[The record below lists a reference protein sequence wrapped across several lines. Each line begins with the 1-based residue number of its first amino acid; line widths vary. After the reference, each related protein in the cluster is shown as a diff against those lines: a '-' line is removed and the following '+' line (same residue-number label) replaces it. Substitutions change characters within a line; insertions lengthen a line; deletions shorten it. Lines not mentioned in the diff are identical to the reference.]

1 MVTFTEQQ
9 IEGFTREEKEMLY
22 NLAQRHLV
30 EIPKEL
36 EDFKKQAEEEQNL
49 VRKRL
54 AEKFAKEKDN
64 ENYAEWMESQLDT
77 NRPTTQF
84 F

>member
-1 MVTFTEQQ
+1 MVTFSEQQ
-9 IEGFTREEKEMLY
+9 IEGFTHEEKELIY

-54 AEKFAKEKDN
+54 EERFAKEKDN
-64 ENYAEWMESQLDT
+64 EDYAEWMESQLDT
-77 NRPTTQF
+77 NKTATQF

>member
-30 EIPKEL
+30 EIPKGL
-36 EDFKKQAEEEQNL
+36 EDFKKQADEEHNL
-49 VRKRL
+49 VRKRIE
-54 AEKFAKEKDN
+54 EKFAKEKDN
-64 ENYAEWMESQLDT
+64 ENYAEWLESQFDT
-77 NRPTTQF
+77 NKTATQF

>member
-54 AEKFAKEKDN
+54 DKRLAKEKDDKS
-64 ENYAEWMESQLDT
+64 YADWMESQLDT

>member
-1 MVTFTEQQ
+1 MVTFTAQQ

-22 NLAQRHLV
+22 NLAQRHFV
-30 EIPKEL
+30 EIPQEL
-36 EDFKKQAEEEQNL
+36 EDFKKQANETHNL

-54 AEKFAKEKDN
+54 EEKFAQQKDD
-64 ENYAEWMESQLDT
+64 ENYAKWLESQFDT
-77 NRPTTQF
+77 NKPTTQF

>member
-1 MVTFTEQQ
+1 MITFSEQQ
-9 IEGFTREEKEMLY
+9 IEVFTYEEKKLLY

-36 EDFKKQAEEEQNL
+36 EDFKKQADEEHNL
-49 VRKRL
+49 VRKHIE
-54 AEKFAKEKDN
+54 EKFAKEKDD
-64 ENYAEWMESQLDT
+64 ENYAKWLESQFDT
-77 NRPTTQF
+77 NKPTTQF

>member
-1 MVTFTEQQ
+1 MVTFTEHQ
-9 IEGFTREEKEMLY
+9 IEGFTPEEKKILY
-22 NLAQRHLV
+22 TLVQRHLA

-36 EDFKKQAEEEQNL
+36 EDFKKQDEEEQNL

-54 AEKFAKEKDN
+54 EKRLAKEKDDKS
-64 ENYAEWMESQLDT
+64 YAEWMESQLDT

>member
-1 MVTFTEQQ
+1 MVTLTEHQ
-9 IEGFTREEKEMLY
+9 IEGFTPEEKKILY
-22 NLAQRHLV
+22 TLVQRHLA

-54 AEKFAKEKDN
+54 EKRLAKEKDDKS
-64 ENYAEWMESQLDT
+64 YAEWMESQLDT

>member
-1 MVTFTEQQ
+1 MVTFTELQ
-9 IEGFTREEKEMLY
+9 IEGFTYEEKELLY

-30 EIPKEL
+30 EIPQEL
-36 EDFKKQAEEEQNL
+36 EDFKKQADEEHNL

-54 AEKFAKEKDN
+54 EEKFAKEKDD
-64 ENYAEWMESQLDT
+64 ENYAKWMESQFDT
-77 NRPTTQF
+77 NRPATQF

>member
-9 IEGFTREEKEMLY
+9 IEGFSHQEKEMLY
-22 NLAQRHLV
+22 NLAKRHLL

-36 EDFKKQAEEEQNL
+36 EDFKKQAENEQNL

-64 ENYAEWMESQLDT
+64 ESYAEWMESQLDT

>member
-1 MVTFTEQQ
+1 MITFTEQQ
-9 IEGFTREEKEMLY
+9 IESFTHEEKELLY
-22 NLAQRHLV
+22 NLAQRHLA

-36 EDFKKQAEEEQNL
+36 EDFKRQADETHNL
-49 VRKRL
+49 VRKHL
-54 AEKFAKEKDN
+54 EEKFAKEKDDA
-64 ENYAEWMESQLDT
+64 NYAEWLESQFDT

>member
-1 MVTFTEQQ
+1 MVTFTAQQ

-22 NLAQRHLV
+22 NLAQRHFV
-30 EIPKEL
+30 EIPQEL
-36 EDFKKQAEEEQNL
+36 EDFKKQADEEKNL

-54 AEKFAKEKDN
+54 EEKFAKEKDD
-64 ENYAEWMESQLDT
+64 ENYTKWLESQFDT
-77 NRPTTQF
+77 NKTTTQF

>member
-9 IEGFTREEKEMLY
+9 IEGFTYEEKELLY

-30 EIPKEL
+30 EIPQEL
-36 EDFKKQAEEEQNL
+36 EDFKKKADEEHNL

-54 AEKFAKEKDN
+54 EEMFAKEKDD
-64 ENYAEWMESQLDT
+64 ENYAKWMESQFDT

>member
-1 MVTFTEQQ
+1 MVTFTELQ
-9 IEGFTREEKEMLY
+9 IEGFTYEEKELLY

-30 EIPKEL
+30 EIPQEL
-36 EDFKKQAEEEQNL
+36 EDFKKQADEEHNL

-54 AEKFAKEKDN
+54 EEKFAKEKDD
-64 ENYAEWMESQLDT
+64 ENYAKWMETQFDT

>member
-9 IEGFTREEKEMLY
+9 IEGFTHEEKEMLY
-22 NLAQRHLV
+22 TLVQRHLA

-54 AEKFAKEKDN
+54 AERFAKEKDN
-64 ENYAEWMESQLDT
+64 EDYAEWMESQLDT
-77 NRPTTQF
+77 NKTTTQF

>member
-1 MVTFTEQQ
+1 MVTFTAQQ
-9 IEGFTREEKEMLY
+9 IEGFTYEEKEFLY

-30 EIPKEL
+30 EIPQEL
-36 EDFKKQAEEEQNL
+36 EDFKKQADEEKNL

-54 AEKFAKEKDN
+54 EEKFAKEKDDA
-64 ENYAEWMESQLDT
+64 NYAEWMETQLDT
-77 NRPTTQF
+77 NRPATQF

>member
-1 MVTFTEQQ
+1 MITFTEQQ
-9 IEGFTREEKEMLY
+9 IEGFTHEEKELLY

-30 EIPKEL
+30 EIPQEL

-54 AEKFAKEKDN
+54 EERFAKEKDDQ
-64 ENYAEWMESQLDT
+64 NYADWMESQFDT
-77 NRPTTQF
+77 NKTTTQF